1 MRASSFASDFRA
13 VPVISQD
20 RDAPAMDAGG
30 WLHAT
35 LVDTAAPV
43 RVLEV
48 SFGGFV
54 LETAAPFPVG
64 SRHLFRFETA
74 DDSIDLTVAARVVYS
89 RRDSASARHSWYV
102 SGFRFLPPSDGDA
115 AEHFDRLLD
124 LVASALT
131 ID

>member
-1 MRASSFASDFRA
+1 MRASSASDFHA
-13 VPVISQD
+13 VSDISQH
-20 RDAPAMDAGG
+20 RHAPAIDAGD

-35 LVDTAAPV
+35 LVNTAAPV

-74 DDSIDLTVAARVVYS
+74 DDSINLTVAARAVYS